1 MHKFKDDVFEC
12 LAHIADFKR
21 LKRSCVR
28 LYKIYVLDQGVKNA
42 SDSQTQVYKQ
52 KRRLLEEQ
60 VNHKRETLSKN
71 KMKQSGTSKRFMN

>member
-21 LKRSCVR
+21 LKRACVR

-42 SDSQTQVYKQ
+42 SDSQTQVYK
-52 KRRLLEEQ
+52 
-60 VNHKRETLSKN
+60 
-71 KMKQSGTSKRFMN
+71 